1 MQKWEYTT
9 LSISASRM
17 LTPGGQIDSEALRD
31 ALTRAGSQGWEVCGV
46 IDTTRSDGVNKDA
59 IVLMKRPLVG

>member
-9 LSISASRM
+9 LGITGSRM
-17 LTPGGQIDSEALRD
+17 VTPGGQIDPVALLD
-31 ALTRAGSQGWEVCGV
+31 ALTRAGGQGWEVCGV
-46 IDTTRSDGVNKDA
+46 IDTTRSDGVIKDA